1 MSSND
6 DQSSQEKKQ
15 KLEKDDFFVLHY
27 DRETYYKK
35 LNDHN
40 IFDDEKGIMSDE
52 DNDFIEEEAKIYYDA
67 FEASNVKTFFF
78 LLFLPFLSLLF
89 LKDQNILFFQKFTKE
104 LRLMLIS
111 SWEREEKKR
120 F

>member
-35 LNDHN
+35 LNDHS
-40 IFDDEKGIMSDE
+40 IFDDEKGVMSDK
-52 DNDFIEEEAKIYYDA
+52 DSNFTKEEAKIYYDA
-67 FEASNVKTFFF
+67 LEASHVKTFFF
-78 LLFLPFLSLLF
+78 YFFFNFL
-89 LKDQNILFFQKFTKE
+89 T
-104 LRLMLIS
+104 LIY
-111 SWEREEKKR
+111 
-120 F
+120 